1 MHVNNLGGPRMP
13 VTTPGTAQT
22 ARTSFGTL
30 VQGSAA
36 TPSMGRGGL
45 SGSNIIAS
53 AISGSSGGVP
63 GFGGPY
69 QQAMPA
75 APGPTAGSAQPQ
87 TPATPGSEF
96 NSELEAMNK
105 GQKTLEQKRALEE
118 LMKMSLTTFISTT
131 FSLGMNRPKADD
143 W

>member
-45 SGSNIIAS
+45 SGSNIVAS
-53 AISGSSGGVP
+53 AISVNSGGVP
-63 GFGGPY
+63 GFGAPY

-75 APGPTAGSAQPQ
+75 APGPTAGAAQPQ
-87 TPATPGSEF
+87 TPGAPGGEF
-96 NSELEAMNK
+96 NAELEAK
-105 GQKTLEQKRALEE
+105 FKQQTALKE
-118 LMKMSLTTFISTT
+118 LMKLSLTTFISTT
-131 FSLGMNRPKADD
+131 FSLGMNRPKPDD